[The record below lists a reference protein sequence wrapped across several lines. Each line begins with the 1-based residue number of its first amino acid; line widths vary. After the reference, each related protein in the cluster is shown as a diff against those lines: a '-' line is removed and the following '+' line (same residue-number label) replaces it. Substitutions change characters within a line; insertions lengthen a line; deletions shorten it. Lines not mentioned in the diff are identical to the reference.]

1 MRGQEVHGHVA
12 GAAHLPLAGEAVG
25 VPVAGQAAA
34 LALRLEGDG
43 RLHLN
48 TIINILTYLHRYNYL
63 GDGALAGADRELGG
77 GEDWL
82 GARARDVG
90 HRGRHV

>member
-1 MRGQEVHGHVA
+1 M
-12 GAAHLPLAGEAVG
+12 LPKFARRFATPG
-25 VPVAGQAAA
+25 
-34 LALRLEGDG
+34 
-43 RLHLN
+43 
-48 TIINILTYLHRYNYL
+48 ILTYLYLYNYL